1 MKKKLKKNKE
11 LDKLKVIIYSLI
23 GIIFILS
30 GVLIYL
36 IFSKTTY
43 EKKLTKTQNN
53 IKTLQEKISSLEN
66 SLNTKIPSEIL
77 DYQKTT
83 NNTKVIMPP
92 PIKPVKTS
100 SKPKLVIIIDDVS
113 FAYQVKLIKSI
124 PFKITPSF
132 FPPTKRHPNTPL
144 YAKEFN
150 HYMIHLPME
159 AIHFNRPEP
168 KTLHINDSFKT
179 ILDRIKEVKAYF
191 PNAKFLNNHTGST
204 FTADKKAM
212 IKLFRALKIEH
223 IGFVDSK
230 TTPHSKSKI
239 VNQIYHIPLYSRN
252 IFLDNEK
259 KPSYIRNQLKK
270 AVRIAKKRGY
280 AIAIGH
286 PHTITLKTLK
296 NSQDILKNI
305 KVVYIDELN

>member
-1 MKKKLKKNKE
+1 MKKKSKKNKE

-23 GIIFILS
+23 SIIFILS

-36 IFSKTTY
+36 VFSKTTY
-43 EKKLTKTQNN
+43 EKKRTKTQNN
-53 IKTLQEKISSLEN
+53 IKTLQKKTSTLEN
-66 SLNTKIPSEIL
+66 YLNTKIPSEIL
-77 DYQKTT
+77 DYQKTV
-83 NNTKVIMPP
+83 NNTKIIIPP
-92 PIKPVKTS
+92 PIKSMKIS

-144 YAKEFN
+144 YAKEFS

-168 KTLHINDSFKT
+168 KTLEINDSFKT
-179 ILDRIKEVKAYF
+179 IFHRVKEVKAYF

-239 VNQIYHIPLYSRN
+239 ANQIYHIPLYSRN

-259 KPSYIRNQLKK
+259 NPSYIRNQLKK
-270 AVRIAKKRGY
+270 AIRIAKKRGY